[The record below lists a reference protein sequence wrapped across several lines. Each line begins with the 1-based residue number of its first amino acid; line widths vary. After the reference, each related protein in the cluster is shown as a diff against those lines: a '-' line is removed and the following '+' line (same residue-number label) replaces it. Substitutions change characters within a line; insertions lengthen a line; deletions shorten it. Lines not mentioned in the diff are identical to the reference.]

1 MDRSDWLGKQVI
13 YIDLSPCLS
22 SALNKQNGV
31 IVAINKE
38 CNRALVYFFN
48 YPFIHWIDKE
58 NMETHPHIEF
68 PINNG
73 HCNWVNINN
82 LFLADETN
90 RVFKYNIGD
99 KVKCGSVNGIVVGYN
114 LDVFGE
120 DTKIYLVCLENGGI
134 HSGNGWNMIADL
146 QAEYEGKCSWFGE
159 KELCIDGN
167 VNNANLASDF
177 DLDTKVQKFHIG
189 DAVWVVNSNDPTYHK
204 KGIIFAYDYNDP
216 DADISTYKVYF
227 EDEDPRLHDCNTEIK
242 ILDNHCWYH
251 IGEDLEPYAEQ
262 DETMSKNDKIIFDD
276 ENLIP
281 VRIKPDDQ
289 LPYDDTADGIG
300 FTPGKLYYWDVRE
313 NFLVDDYGEK
323 RPWGNFNYSQKESLK
338 FLMLYF
344 DIVQPDGDE

>member
-1 MDRSDWLGKQVI
+1 MDRSDWLGKQVV

-48 YPFIHWIDKE
+48 YSFIHWIDKE

-73 HCNWVNINN
+73 HCNWVNIDN

-99 KVKCGSVNGIVVGYN
+99 KVKYKSVNGIVVGYILN
-114 LDVFGE
+114 LFEE
-120 DTKIYLVCLENGGI
+120 DCKVYLVCLESGGTHTGI
-134 HSGNGWNMIADL
+134 GWNMIADL
-146 QAEYEGKCSWFGE
+146 QPEYKNKCRWVNE
-159 KELCIDGN
+159 KDLCVDDD
-167 VNNANLASDF
+167 ANSN
-177 DLDTKVQKFHIG
+177 LDTKAPKFYVG
-189 DAVWVVNSNDPTYHK
+189 DKVWVVNSNDPTYHK
-204 KGIIFAYDYNDP
+204 KGIIFAYDYNNH
-216 DADISTYKVYF
+216 DADMSTYRVYF
-227 EDEDPRLHDCNTEIK
+227 EDENPELHDCGTDIK
-242 ILDNHCWYH
+242 VLDNHCWYH
-251 IGEDLEPYAEQ
+251 VAEDLELYIGQ
-262 DETMSKNDKIIFDD
+262 DEVVHKKYMIIFDD

-289 LPYDDTADGIG
+289 LPYTDTVDKIG
-300 FTPGKLYYWDVRE
+300 FTPGKIYYWDVRE
-313 NFLVDDYGEK
+313 NYLVDDNGQK
-323 RPWGNFNYSQKESLK
+323 RPWGNFRWSQKDALR

-344 DIVQPDGDE
+344 DIVRPYGDD

>member
-13 YIDLSPCLS
+13 YIDLPPYLSPD
-22 SALNKQNGV
+22 LNKQRGV
-31 IVAINKE
+31 VVAISEEHNK
-38 CNRALVYFFN
+38 ALVYFFK
-48 YPFIHWIDKE
+48 YSFLHWIDEEGMKA
-58 NMETHPHIEF
+58 HPHIKF
-68 PINNG
+68 PINEG
-73 HCNWVNINN
+73 HCNWVDINN
-82 LFLADETN
+82 LSLADETN

-114 LDVFGE
+114 LDLFDEGS
-120 DTKIYLVCLENGGI
+120 KIYLVYLENGGI

-146 QAEYEGKCSWFGE
+146 QAEYEGKCSWLSE
-159 KELCIDGN
+159 
-167 VNNANLASDF
+167 NANLASDF
-177 DLDTKVQKFHIG
+177 DLDTKVQKFYIG

-204 KGIIFAYDYNDP
+204 KGIIFACDYNNH
-216 DADISTYKVYF
+216 DADMNEYRVYF
-227 EDEDPRLHDCNTEIK
+227 EDEDSRLHDCGTKIK

-251 IGEDLEPYAEQ
+251 IAEDLEPYAGQ
-262 DETMSKNDKIIFDD
+262 DETLPKNDKIIFDD

-300 FTPGKLYYWDVRE
+300 FTPGKIYYWDVRE

-323 RPWGNFNYSQKESLK
+323 RPWKNSTYSQKDSLK

-344 DIVQPDGDE
+344 DILQFVK